1 MLCLCSSN
9 SRRNPSKKE
18 TARDRNTGG
27 AEETVVSSD
36 PAEAS
41 SSRSLRC
48 SRRSTSSSRQRNQE
62 SKVSATDVRV
72 AELDN
77 KLPGHWNTETPAAAA
92 AQGKARKRSFPTLK
106 QVDLYDSSEVQL
118 KRQRRS
124 IDETSLIGKSNG
136 EQSEDHPVGIRA
148 ALRSNRQAA
157 LFTGLS
163 PFRRRS
169 SHRLSTGSATEA
181 LPSSLEPESSQ
192 SSLSAAAAARIR
204 SSSPPAT
211 TSAVGKGAI
220 AKAKQR
226 RGIETK
232 KDKAKANQPV
242 STRAKSYTKKKQL
255 LATNLPTTGNT
266 DPEEVA
272 STSSDLPQQQ
282 QQQQKSQK
290 GKRHCQPDP
299 GVASRS
305 KASKTTGSCASNR

>member
-1 MLCLCSSN
+1 MFDILCLCSSN

-18 TARDRNTGG
+18 TVHNRNASPS

-62 SKVSATDVRV
+62 SKVSATEARV
-72 AELDN
+72 AELDS
-77 KLPGHWNTETPAAAA
+77 KHSSHWNTDTPA
-92 AQGKARKRSFPTLK
+92 AQGKSRKRSFPTLK
-106 QVDLYDSSEVQL
+106 QVDFYDSSEVQL

-136 EQSEDHPVGIRA
+136 EQSEGHPVGIRA
-148 ALRSNRQAA
+148 ALRSNPQAA

-169 SHRLSTGSATEA
+169 AHRLSTGSSTEA
-181 LPSSLEPESSQ
+181 LPSPLELEPSQ
-192 SSLSAAAAARIR
+192 SSLATVASSA
-204 SSSPPAT
+204 SSTAT
-211 TSAVGKGAI
+211 TSAVAGKGTVT
-220 AKAKQR
+220 KAKQR
-226 RGIETK
+226 RGETK
-232 KDKAKANQPV
+232 RDKAKANPPV
-242 STRAKSYTKKKQL
+242 STKAKSYTKKKRL
-255 LATNLPTTGNT
+255 LTSNLSTGNS
-266 DPEEVA
+266 DIGEAA
-272 STSSDLPQQQ
+272 STSSGLPQQQ

>member
-1 MLCLCSSN
+1 MHNRPASS
-9 SRRNPSKKE
+9 
-18 TARDRNTGG
+18 
-27 AEETVVSSD
+27 AEETVVSAE

-62 SKVSATDVRV
+62 SKVSATEARV

-77 KLPGHWNTETPAAAA
+77 KHSSHWNTETPAA
-92 AQGKARKRSFPTLK
+92 QGKSRKRSFPTLK
-106 QVDLYDSSEVQL
+106 QVDFCDSSEVQL

-136 EQSEDHPVGIRA
+136 EQSEGHPVGIKA

-169 SHRLSTGSATEA
+169 AHRLSTGSATEA
-181 LPSSLEPESSQ
+181 LPSPLEPEQSQ
-192 SSLSAAAAARIR
+192 SSLTTVAGTGP
-204 SSSPPAT
+204 SSPTAT
-211 TSAVGKGAI
+211 TSAVGKGTI
-220 AKAKQR
+220 TKAKQR
-226 RGIETK
+226 KGETK
-232 KDKAKANQPV
+232 RDKAKANQPV
-242 STRAKSYTKKKQL
+242 STKAKSYTKKKRL
-255 LATNLPTTGNT
+255 LPSNFSTGNS
-266 DPEEVA
+266 DLGEAA
-272 STSSDLPQQQ
+272 STSSGLPQQ